1 MSALISRF
9 GFFVLF
15 PNHSVRSRGCC
26 SPLTC
31 ILMRLLVLFRSA
43 AHANPGLPAL
53 PMPARNRTNSKLPTG
68 KTIPP
73 LWHLDCKA
81 PQASAHGTA
90 GVWSLTRI
98 RLDCEEVENT
108 TSVFYSCSEWIQTS
122 AKLTGTV
129 VSICIPGVNTVVESK
144 NITTVLIDDH
154 KMFRQGIQL
163 LLEREGIGIVGH
175 AENGHEGLS
184 LVEQL
189 RPNLALLDVNLPLL
203 NGIELASMLR
213 KECPSTGL
221 IMLTAYRNHD
231 YVVRTLRAGAM
242 GYVWK
247 GADFAELVIAINA
260 VSQGQRFISPA
271 VSNEILSGYLK
282 NENRLSGK
290 VDVLTPR
297 QRQVLQ
303 LIAEG
308 RTSKEIATLLSLS
321 VKGVEKHRSDLMRRL
336 DLHNIAELV
345 RYAVQSGIP
354 QAA

>member
-1 MSALISRF
+1 M
-9 GFFVLF
+9 
-15 PNHSVRSRGCC
+15 
-26 SPLTC
+26 
-31 ILMRLLVLFRSA
+31 
-43 AHANPGLPAL
+43 
-53 PMPARNRTNSKLPTG
+53 
-68 KTIPP
+68 
-73 LWHLDCKA
+73 
-81 PQASAHGTA
+81 
-90 GVWSLTRI
+90 TRI
-98 RLDCEEVENT
+98 RLDCKEVENT

-144 NITTVLIDDH
+144 NITTVLVDDH

-345 RYAVQSGIP
+345 RYAMQSGIP